1 MLKRQHEYDKILETF
16 SNRVMPLLNYEIS
29 DEGEVTV
36 RNDSRDLYRFIDYT
50 PIVEY
55 FQQVIAHTI
64 QTEWKAELDYLKR
77 YDRIRS
83 EMRKVVDLPEK
94 GANQFIRFVQ
104 QNGGRL
110 SKAKRKYF
118 AELTDAEVSRLE
130 AIVGGEASE

>member
-1 MLKRQHEYDKILETF
+1 MLKRQHEYDKMLETF
-16 SNRVMPLLNYEIS
+16 SNRVMPLLDYEIS

-36 RNDSRDLYRFIDYT
+36 WNDSRDQYRFIDYT

-55 FQQVIAHTI
+55 FQQVIVQTI
-64 QTEWKAELDYLKR
+64 QTEWKAELDYLRR

-110 SKAKRKYF
+110 SKAKRRYF
-118 AELTDAEVSRLE
+118 AELTDDEVSRLE
-130 AIVGGEASE
+130 AIVGGEANE